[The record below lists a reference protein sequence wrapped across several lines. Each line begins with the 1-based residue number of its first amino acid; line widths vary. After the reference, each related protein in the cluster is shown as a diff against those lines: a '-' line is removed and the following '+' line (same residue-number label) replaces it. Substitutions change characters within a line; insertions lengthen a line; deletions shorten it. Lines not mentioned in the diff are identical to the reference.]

1 MFVIIEKLMPW
12 GPVFFGVLVFAPMWS
27 AVLDAT
33 AVVLPAGAP
42 NLALTLVVG
51 LTWGFI
57 AKARGR
63 WL

>member
-12 GPVFFGVLVFAPMWS
+12 GPVFFGVLIFAPMW
-27 AVLDAT
+27 AALMDASG
-33 AVVLPAGAP
+33 VILPSGTP

-51 LTWGFI
+51 ITWGFI
-57 AKARGR
+57 AKTRGR